1 MELSFPVFCISR
13 ETVNFPFQSCFIQI
27 NFLQLC
33 LIALQFFIHCF
44 RVNLNANPFFNGL
57 GIFLIPYDLTNCL
70 NDHRFNI
77 GLFQH
82 RLIFTMLTPEPSY
95 SDYIHNSKFLCKC
108 HLYLSMRVYSYT
120 WDFHKPG
127 ISADL
132 ITNELDPA
140 QFLTVALLR
149 F

>member
-44 RVNLNANPFFNGL
+44 RVNLNANPFL
-57 GIFLIPYDLTNCL
+57 MAWAYSSFLTISRIASMTIGSISVFSASPYIHNAYP
-70 NDHRFNI
+70 
-77 GLFQH
+77 G
-82 RLIFTMLTPEPSY
+82 PSY

-140 QFLTVALLR
+140 QF
-149 F
+149 

>member
-13 ETVNFPFQSCFIQI
+13 ETVNFPFQSCLIQI

-57 GIFLIPYDLTNCL
+57 GIFLISYDLTNCL

-82 RLIFTMLTPEPSY
+82 CLIFTMLTPDHPIPTT
-95 SDYIHNSKFLCKC
+95 YIIVNFF
-108 HLYLSMRVYSYT
+108 V
-120 WDFHKPG
+120 
-127 ISADL
+127 SA
-132 ITNELDPA
+132 IFICPCVFIRIHGTSTNRA
-140 QFLTVALLR
+140 FQQTG
-149 F
+149 

>member
-44 RVNLNANPFFNGL
+44 RVNLNTNPFLMPGH
-57 GIFLIPYDLTNCL
+57 ILIPYDLTNCL

-82 RLIFTMLTPEPSY
+82 CLIFTMLTPDHPIPTT
-95 SDYIHNSKFLCKC
+95 YIIVNFFVSAIFICPCVFIRIHGTS
-108 HLYLSMRVYSYT
+108 T
-120 WDFHKPG
+120 KPG
-127 ISADL
+127 ISADR